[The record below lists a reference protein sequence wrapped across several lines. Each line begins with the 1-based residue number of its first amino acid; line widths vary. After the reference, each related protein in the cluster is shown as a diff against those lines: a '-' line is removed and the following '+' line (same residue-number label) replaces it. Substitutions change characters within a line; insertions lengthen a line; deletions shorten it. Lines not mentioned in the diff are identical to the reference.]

1 MSVAGIVPGLFNPM
15 NPKEL
20 FTNTRALLFGIPL
33 VIGALVGIVFLLPL
47 NEFVFYYEDK
57 PALGEALTYAGD
69 QLWGSVTGRYP
80 VKLIFFAAVGAFL
93 GFLSALFYYSLYKS
107 TLRIQQ
113 LSDELEKDLRALI
126 SHGESAVV
134 EFKSTFRWDTKESR
148 PNKALEEVIMKT
160 LAGFMNGEGGSLII
174 GVSDDGEIT
183 GLEHDY
189 KILKKKDRDGF
200 EQALMAAVASKLGTD
215 VCQYVH
221 PVFHNTTGKDVC
233 RIIVRPSHRPVYI
246 KEGSDMRFYLRTGVS
261 TRGLNIQEAVEF
273 ISTRWKT

>member
-1 MSVAGIVPGLFNPM
+1 MTGLAPARFAHM

-20 FTNTRALLFGIPL
+20 FKNHTALLFGIP
-33 VIGALVGIVFLLPL
+33 VIIGAVVGVIFLLPV

-57 PALGEALTYAGD
+57 PAIGEALTYAGD
-69 QLWGSVTGRYP
+69 QLWHSLMGRYP
-80 VKLIFFAAVGAFL
+80 VKLIFFAAVGALL
-93 GFLSALFYYSLYKS
+93 GLLSAVSYSSLYRS
-107 TLRIQQ
+107 TLRIKH

-126 SHGESAVV
+126 SHGESAEV
-134 EFKSTFRWDTKESR
+134 EFKSTFRWDLKESR

-160 LAGFMNGEGGSLII
+160 MAGFMNGEGGSLII

-189 KILKKKDRDGF
+189 NILKKKDRDGF
-200 EQALMAAVASKLGTD
+200 EQALTAAVASRLGTD

-221 PVFHNTTGKDVC
+221 PVFHHTAGKDVC

-246 KEGSDMRFYLRTGVS
+246 KEGNDMRFYLRTGVS
-261 TRGLNIQEAVEF
+261 TRGLNIQEAVDF

>member
-1 MSVAGIVPGLFNPM
+1 MADLAPARLENM

-20 FTNTRALLFGIPL
+20 FKDRTALLFGIPAF
-33 VIGALVGIVFLLPL
+33 IGAVVGVIFLLPL

-57 PALGEALTYAGD
+57 PVLGDALTYAGNH
-69 QLWGSVTGRYP
+69 LWNSLIGQYP
-80 VKLIFFAAVGAFL
+80 VKLIFYAAVGALL
-93 GFLSALFYYSLYKS
+93 GFFSAVFYSSLYRS
-107 TLRIQQ
+107 TLRIKH
-113 LSDELEKDLRALI
+113 LSDELEKDLSALI
-126 SHGESAVV
+126 SHGESAEV
-134 EFKSTFRWDTKESR
+134 EFKSTFRWDLKESR

-160 LAGFMNGEGGSLII
+160 MAGFMNGDGGSLII

-183 GLEHDY
+183 GLEYDY
-189 KILKKKDRDGF
+189 KVLKKKDRDGF

-215 VCQYVH
+215 VCQYVQ
-221 PVFHNTTGKDVC
+221 PVFHNTAGKDVC

-246 KEGSDMRFYLRTGVS
+246 KEGNNMRFYLRTGVS

>member
-1 MSVAGIVPGLFNPM
+1 MRPALGLQDLKM
-15 NPKEL
+15 NTKDT
-20 FTNTRALLFGIPL
+20 FKDRTALLFGIP
-33 VIGALVGIVFLLPL
+33 VIFGAVVGIVFLIPL
-47 NEFVFYYEDK
+47 NEFVFSYEDN
-57 PALGEALTYAGD
+57 PNMREALTYAGD
-69 QLWGSVTGRYP
+69 QLWHSLLGRYP
-80 VKLIFFAAVGAFL
+80 VKLIFFGTVGAFI

-107 TLRIQQ
+107 TLRIKH

-134 EFKSTFRWDTKESR
+134 EFKSTFRWDLKESR

-215 VCQYVH
+215 VCQYLQM
-221 PVFHNTTGKDVC
+221 VFHNTTGKDVC

-261 TRGLNIQEAVEF
+261 TRGLNVQEAVEF
-273 ISTRWKT
+273 ISTRWRT